1 VQVQRSHGQS
11 PAARRA
17 GSARRRLP
25 WAVVG
30 AGALLWALALTQGW
44 LGGPAGER
52 SPGATKGRVAAN
64 APFNPRDVPIL
75 VDVYEYGFTPSN
87 VVIKAGHAVAW
98 RDVGKEHHTISPSSP
113 AGRPVFLE
121 AQRLGSAAH
130 VFRTPGVYPY
140 HCSIHPWMKGTVTVR
155 RRFGPLVP
163 VRSG

>member
-1 VQVQRSHGQS
+1 MQSQRSHGQP
-11 PAARRA
+11 PAAGRA

-25 WAVVG
+25 WVVVG
-30 AGALLWALALTQGW
+30 TGALLWVLALTQGW
-44 LGGPAGER
+44 LGGAAGER
-52 SPGATKGRVAAN
+52 SPGATKGQVAAG
-64 APFNPRDVPIL
+64 APFNPRDVPII

-98 RDVGKEHHTISPSSP
+98 RDVGKEHHTISPSSR

-140 HCSIHPWMKGTVTVR
+140 HCSIHPWMRGTVTVR
-155 RRFGPLVP
+155 RRFGPLAP
-163 VRSG
+163 PR